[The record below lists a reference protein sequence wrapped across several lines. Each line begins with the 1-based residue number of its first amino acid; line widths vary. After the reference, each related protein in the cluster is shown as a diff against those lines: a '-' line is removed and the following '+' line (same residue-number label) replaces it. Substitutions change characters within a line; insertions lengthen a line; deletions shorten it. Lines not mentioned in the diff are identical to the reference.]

1 MNQPVM
7 SRQQEKAL
15 LLEIKQG
22 NAYALESLMMRYEE
36 RVFQFILRLVN
47 SRELAEEITQDVFVK
62 IWEGREHLGKIDSIG
77 AWMYTLGK
85 NKAINLLKELTAR
98 AAREEYYAK
107 DRDWSIGGEIES
119 EEKGDIF
126 SLVDEAVAQMPEKCQ
141 QIFILKRDE
150 GLSNE
155 EIADRYNLSI
165 HTVKNQLKKS
175 YAILRKSIVEQ
186 TLFLILYSFLSN
198 R

>member
-175 YAILRKSIVEQ
+175 YAILRKSIVKQ
-186 TLFLILYSFLSN
+186 TLLLILYSFLSN

>member
-1 MNQPVM
+1 M
-7 SRQQEKAL
+7 
-15 LLEIKQG
+15 
-22 NAYALESLMMRYEE
+22 
-36 RVFQFILRLVN
+36 
-47 SRELAEEITQDVFVK
+47 
-62 IWEGREHLGKIDSIG
+62 
-77 AWMYTLGK
+77 
-85 NKAINLLKELTAR
+85 
-98 AAREEYYAK
+98 
-107 DRDWSIGGEIES
+107 
-119 EEKGDIF
+119 
-126 SLVDEAVAQMPEKCQ
+126 VDEAVAQMPEKCQ

-186 TLFLILYSFLSN
+186 TLLLILYSFLSN

>member
-36 RVFQFILRLVN
+36 RVFQFVLRVVN
-47 SRELAEEITQDVFVK
+47 SKELAEEITQDVFVK
-62 IWEGREHLGKIDSIG
+62 IWEGRENLGKIDSIG

-107 DRDWSIGGEIES
+107 DSDWLIGGES
-119 EEKGDIF
+119 EAKEKGDIF
-126 SLVDEAVAQMPEKCQ
+126 KLVDEAVAQMPEKCQ

-186 TLFLILYSFLSN
+186 TLVLILYSFFSN